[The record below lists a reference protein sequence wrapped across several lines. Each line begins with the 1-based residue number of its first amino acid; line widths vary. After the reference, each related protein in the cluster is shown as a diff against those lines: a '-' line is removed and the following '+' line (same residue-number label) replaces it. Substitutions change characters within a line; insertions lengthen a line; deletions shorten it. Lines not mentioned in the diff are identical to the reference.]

1 MNNRLGFPITV
12 LSLLL
17 LVAILA
23 SSCAPRSQPV
33 ETEEAKI
40 NVVVSILP
48 QAYFVR
54 RVGGDRVEVTVIVPP
69 GASPATYEPSAS
81 QMRSLAQADLYIR
94 IRVPFEEAW
103 MGKIAAANPDM
114 LIIDSSEGIERIG
127 GKDPHIWLSPRLVKL
142 QVQAIY
148 KGLVEVDP
156 ENKALYAQNRDQFI
170 ADLEALDVEIA
181 EVLAQVRGKKFMV
194 FHPVWSYFA
203 RDYGLQQIAIEV
215 EGKEPSAAE
224 LAALIETAKTEGIKA
239 IFVQPQF
246 SSKTAETIARQIG
259 AQVVYVDPLAEDWMD
274 NMRLVAETFAQALG
288 K

>member
-33 ETEEAKI
+33 ETGEAKI
-40 NVVVSILP
+40 RVVVSILP

-94 IRVPFEEAW
+94 IRVPFEDAW

-142 QVQAIY
+142 QAQAIY
-148 KGLVEVDP
+148 KGLVGVDP
-156 ENKALYAQNRDQFI
+156 ENKAIYAQNRDQFI

-259 AQVVYVDPLAEDWMD
+259 
-274 NMRLVAETFAQALG
+274 NI